1 MKIYESFADIAE
13 RKPEAFFSESE
24 TTTRQQR
31 YMRKEVFVLNQHNLF
46 CYTQFLFREGLN
58 LCLILSGL

>member
-13 RKPEAFFSESE
+13 RKLEAFFSESE

-31 YMRKEVFVLNQHNLF
+31 YVRKEVFVLNQHNLF
-46 CYTQFLFREGLN
+46 CYTQSLFREGLN
-58 LCLILSGL
+58 LCLSLSGL